1 MHAYNRWVCA
11 RPKNEVAMTDQLAD
25 GFFLSTK
32 TSMGAQNILAQCV
45 STDQP
50 VLFSLSPWKMAG
62 RQAGGGGW
70 WVAGGGGEG
79 CMRWERF
86 TVRSDRLSRQVMS
99 E

>member
-32 TSMGAQNILAQCV
+32 TSKGAQNILAQCV

-50 VLFSLSPWKMAG
+50 VLFSLSPMGDGREAG
-62 RQAGGGGW
+62 RWWWWVVGGGW
-70 WVAGGGGEG
+70 GGGIRMNALGA
-79 CMRWERF
+79 
-86 TVRSDRLSRQVMS
+86 VHS
-99 E
+99 EE

>member
-32 TSMGAQNILAQCV
+32 TSKGAQNILAQCV

-50 VLFSLSPWKMAG
+50 VLFSLSPMGDGREAG
-62 RQAGGGGW
+62 RWWWWVVGGGW
-70 WVAGGGGEG
+70 GGGDQDECAGSG
-79 CMRWERF
+79 
-86 TVRSDRLSRQVMS
+86 SQ
-99 E
+99 